1 MMKKK
6 SLLCTLLSIFSLVG
20 CTPANSSE
28 PSIPSETPSNSEPS
42 YADYGDTYI
51 VNSFETN
58 KELSFMKFPYREHA
72 NRGLFEFSNEHVTEG
87 NRSIKYSNTHGT
99 SIEMAHY
106 FSDMPRGLVRIKDI
120 KAFEIDI
127 FNASDFDSTAT
138 LTIYST
144 KDMVNL
150 LSASFPLK
158 KGEDSHLSFPLS
170 KIALEYNSD
179 TIICASL
186 RLSLDKTDYN
196 KGIGYTF
203 YIDNWSF
210 AIGSEYTEEDLEN
223 KSKID
228 DIKARIDAL
237 PGAEFIALEDK
248 DALYNIAKNISTLP
262 DLYRRVIP
270 NNNAF
275 QDCLRSYYS
284 LFSTENEID
293 YDLNSYI
300 EFNEFFG
307 SVLLKPDPNT
317 KADVYYSE
325 DVWDNNV
332 DREGNAL
339 LGSTKITFAG
349 TRDNKFTYNS
359 RIDLSEFDFATFK
372 IHNASTNYIRIWFSY
387 KNDVFL
393 DVPSGETVDATFPTD
408 VLIDQSYWAIMHHA
422 SKTQTNIISSSGS
435 IYFGYSYVK
444 GRSEETLQGDL
455 AYALGLL
462 PTVDSVVSE
471 QDFLSMLTPSVSA
484 KQLFYEVSDAS
495 TVTDEQYQ
503 LMNELENHAKE
514 NNYHLAYNA
523 YDSSMVKFSYGIDF
537 EAGFD
542 RDDKFGFVSTAM
554 INVNPIHLTDPNKVE
569 QGFTFSN
576 TVDFTFDTKG
586 DYTIYIYNPTEY
598 TFTCTA
604 RSTNWDYWNTLT
616 SFIDCEPGWNRLDF
630 PSRMFEVSSDGKI
643 CILMNGGTA
652 SSPVDMSSE
661 TPWRFSSLFRLP
673 GSDN

>member
-1 MMKKK
+1 MKKK
-6 SLLCTLLSIFSLVG
+6 SLLCTLLCIFSLVG

-28 PSIPSETPSNSEPS
+28 PSTPSETPSNSEPS

-58 KELSFMKFPYREHA
+58 KELSFMKFPFREHA
-72 NRGLFEFSNEHVTEG
+72 NRGIFEFSNEHVTEG
-87 NRSIKYSNTHGT
+87 NRSIKYSNTHGN

-120 KAFEIDI
+120 KSIEIDI
-127 FNASDFDSTAT
+127 FNASDFDSSAI
-138 LTIYST
+138 LTVYST
-144 KDMVNL
+144 KDMVSL
-150 LSASFPLK
+150 LTASFPLK
-158 KGEDSHLSFPLS
+158 KGEDTHLSFPLS
-170 KIALEYNSD
+170 KIALDYNAD
-179 TIICASL
+179 TIICTSL
-186 RLSLDKTDYN
+186 RLSLDNTDYN

-210 AIGSEYTEEDLEN
+210 AIGSEYTQEDLN
-223 KSKID
+223 YKSKID
-228 DIKARIDAL
+228 SIKSSIEAL
-237 PGAEFIALEDK
+237 PGAEYITAEDR
-248 DALYNIAKNISTLP
+248 DALYNIAKEISVLP

-275 QDCLRSYYS
+275 QDCLKSYYN
-284 LFSTENEID
+284 TVYDPENEVD
-293 YDLNSYI
+293 YDLNTYI

-307 SVLLKPDPNT
+307 SALLKPEANT
-317 KADVYYSE
+317 SADIYYSE
-325 DVWDNNV
+325 DSWENNV
-332 DREGNAL
+332 DREGNVL
-339 LGSTKITFAG
+339 QGSTKITFAG
-349 TRDNKFTYNS
+349 TKDNKFKYSS
-359 RIDLSEFDFATFK
+359 RIDLSEFDFVTFK
-372 IHNASTNYIRIWFSY
+372 FHNASNNHIRMWFSY

-393 DVPSGETVDATFPTD
+393 DIPSGETVDATFPTD
-408 VLIDQSYWAIMHHA
+408 VLIDQSYWAILHHH
-422 SKTQTNIISSSGS
+422 SKTSSNIISASGS

-444 GRSEETLQGDL
+444 GRSEETLQSDL

-471 QDFLSMLTPSVSA
+471 QDFLSMLTPAASA

-495 TVTDEQYQ
+495 TVTDEQYE
-503 LMNELENHAKE
+503 LMNALEKHVKD

-523 YDSSMVKFSYGIDF
+523 YDSSMVKFSYGIEF

-542 RDDKFGFVSTAM
+542 RDETFGFVSTAT
-554 INVNPIHLTDPNKVE
+554 INTNPIHQDDPTKVE

-586 DYTIYIYNPTEY
+586 DYTIFIYNPTDY

-652 SSPVDMSSE
+652 SHPVDMSSE

>member
-1 MMKKK
+1 MKKK
-6 SLLCTLLSIFSLVG
+6 SLLATLLCVFSLVG
-20 CTPANSSE
+20 CTPTPSSE
-28 PSIPSETPSNSEPS
+28 PSEPSQDTPSNSEPS

-58 KELSFMKFPYREHA
+58 KELSFMKFPYRDHS

-87 NRSIKYSNTHGT
+87 NRSIKYTNTHGT

-120 KAFEIDI
+120 KSVELDI

-138 LTIYST
+138 LIIYST

-150 LSASFPLK
+150 LNCTYTLR
-158 KGEDSHLSFPLS
+158 KGESTHLSFPLS
-170 KIALEYNSD
+170 KIALEYNAD
-179 TIICASL
+179 TIICTSL

-203 YIDNWSF
+203 YLDNWSF
-210 AIGSEYTEEDLEN
+210 AIGSEYTPEDLEN
-223 KSKID
+223 KTQIDSIKAKID
-228 DIKARIDAL
+228 NL
-237 PGAEFIALEDK
+237 PGAEYISFEDR
-248 DALYNIAKNISTLP
+248 DDLYDVAKEISLLP
-262 DLYRRVIP
+262 DLYRKVIP
-270 NNNAF
+270 NYNAF
-275 QDCLRSYYS
+275 QDCLRTYYS
-284 LFSTENEID
+284 LYSSENSVD
-293 YDLNSYI
+293 YDLNSFM

-307 SVLLKPDPNT
+307 SILLKPDANT

-325 DVWDNNV
+325 DVWENNV
-332 DREGNAL
+332 DRDGNTL
-339 LGSTKITFAG
+339 LGSTKITFSG

-359 RIDLSEFDFATFK
+359 RINLSDFDFATFK
-372 IHNASTNYIRIWFSY
+372 IHNGSSNYIRIWFSY

-408 VLIDQSYWAIMHHA
+408 DLVDQSYWAIMHHA

-444 GRSEETLQGDL
+444 GRSEETLQADL
-455 AYALGLL
+455 AYALSKL
-462 PTVDSVVSE
+462 PTVESVVDE
-471 QDFLSMLTPSVSA
+471 EDFFSMLSPTVSA
-484 KQLFYEVSDAS
+484 RQLFYEVSDAS
-495 TVTDEQYQ
+495 SVSDEQYE
-503 LMNELENHAKE
+503 LMNNLEQLAKD

-542 RDDKFGFVSTAM
+542 RDERFGFVSTAL
-554 INVNPIHLTDPNKVE
+554 INTNPIHQQDANKVE

-576 TVDFTFDTKG
+576 NVDFTFNTHG
-586 DYTIYIYNPTEY
+586 DYTMFIYNPTNY
-598 TFTCTA
+598 IFTCTA

-616 SFIDCEPGWNRLDF
+616 STIECVPGWNRLDF
-630 PSRMFEVSSDGKI
+630 PSKMFEVSSDGKI

-652 SSPVDMSSE
+652 SNPVDMSSQ

-673 GSDN
+673 GSEN